1 VNEIWLT
8 NINGVIDGEEG
19 AREGGRERET
29 DMLPK
34 EPWDKHKRKRWESA
48 ISHQIAKGSG
58 RGSDEDD
65 ASESFSSAV
74 MNLRRL
80 GKHRQKWR
88 PATNPFCGRLR
99 AYPDG
104 VIAVG

>member
-1 VNEIWLT
+1 MNEIWLT

-19 AREGGRERET
+19 ARDGGREGET

-65 ASESFSSAV
+65 ASASSSSDELEETGETSAEVETSDESILWSPES
-74 MNLRRL
+74 
-80 GKHRQKWR
+80 
-88 PATNPFCGRLR
+88 
-99 AYPDG
+99 
-104 VIAVG
+104 IS

>member
-1 VNEIWLT
+1 MNEIWLT

-34 EPWDKHKRKRWESA
+34 EPWDKHHRKRWESA

-65 ASESFSSAV
+65 ASESSSSDELEETGETSAEV
-74 MNLRRL
+74 ETSDESIL
-80 GKHRQKWR
+80 WS
-88 PATNPFCGRLR
+88 PES
-99 AYPDG
+99 
-104 VIAVG
+104 IS